1 MLLCGEGRRMGVSK
15 RTKKLEPN
23 PPQLYNETVTF
34 RTLDH
39 RMVATRVPTG
49 GAKGQDQRRDEEA
62 CLMIVQRTQKRRPPP
77 PRTTDTDART
87 FGKRRRNKPVRVRG
101 DADGIEC
108 DAAHKTGARG
118 DTQ

>member
-1 MLLCGEGRRMGVSK
+1 MGVSK

-23 PPQLYNETVTF
+23 PPQLYNETITF

-62 CLMIVQRTQKRRPPP
+62 CLMIVHGATNPEAEAPTTTNRRHRRPHIWKK
-77 PRTTDTDART
+77 TT
-87 FGKRRRNKPVRVRG
+87 
-101 DADGIEC
+101 
-108 DAAHKTGARG
+108 
-118 DTQ
+118 

>member
-1 MLLCGEGRRMGVSK
+1 MGVSK

-62 CLMIVQRTQKRRPPP
+62 CLTTAHATDKRRPPP
-77 PRTTDTDART
+77 PRYHRH
-87 FGKRRRNKPVRVRG
+87 RRPHIWK
-101 DADGIEC
+101 EMM
-108 DAAHKTGARG
+108 
-118 DTQ
+118 